1 MLNQFLLAKS
11 STYQSSSATSPCT
24 STTYEAPQHSESEDV
39 IPGGPGGDHADN
51 TNPRNSLLGDEST
64 PTPTSS
70 PLNQGIHSNG
80 RLARNIYQIAGY
92 PRKPET
98 YYLVLSSL
106 LHCLYVFLGFTL
118 MNAVMTFNIWILV
131 AVSGGIGVGYFFFRV
146 DGKSQM
152 LRITN
157 QRSSTFRNA
166 IETDAE
172 EDDDYHD
179 AQTVGR
185 SPQRSP
191 RGSLSTHK
199 TEGEISPK
207 SRKSKEGS
215 LKSRHSSST
224 RSKRSNHES
233 PQRRPV
239 EVDGDESTA
248 IVGQVIVVGAQV
260 HNNYQQSV

>member
-1 MLNQFLLAKS
+1 
-11 STYQSSSATSPCT
+11 
-24 STTYEAPQHSESEDV
+24 
-39 IPGGPGGDHADN
+39 
-51 TNPRNSLLGDEST
+51 
-64 PTPTSS
+64 
-70 PLNQGIHSNG
+70 
-80 RLARNIYQIAGY
+80 
-92 PRKPET
+92 
-98 YYLVLSSL
+98 
-106 LHCLYVFLGFTL
+106 

-131 AVSGGIGVGYFFFRV
+131 AVCGGIGVGYFFFRV

-152 LRITN
+152 FRLTN

-179 AQTVGR
+179 TPIVSR

-191 RGSLSTHK
+191 RGSTSTHK

-215 LKSRHSSST
+215 LKSRHSGSS
-224 RSKRSNHES
+224 RSKRSNNES
-233 PQRRPV
+233 PQRRQVV
-239 EVDGDESTA
+239 EGVDGDESTGV
-248 IVGQVIVVGAQV
+248 VGQVIVVGAQV